1 MDGLQAVATAKKQA
15 LIYFADEGIRRLG
28 LEELKYDENK
38 NRWHVTLSFDL
49 YLEDMDI
56 FEAQPRKFKN
66 IIVNDENG
74 EVVAIEDGTLKLSGG

>member
-1 MDGLQAVATAKKQA
+1 MNGLQAVVTAKNQA
-15 LIYFADEGIRRLG
+15 LIYFAEEGIRRLG

-66 IIVNDENG
+66 IIVNDNDG
-74 EVVAIEDGTLKLSGG
+74 EVVAIEDGTLK

>member
-1 MDGLQAVATAKKQA
+1 MDGLQAVATAKKQV

-38 NRWHVTLSFDL
+38 NRWHVTPSFDL

-66 IIVNDENG
+66 IIVNDEDG

>member
-1 MDGLQAVATAKKQA
+1 M
-15 LIYFADEGIRRLG
+15 YFAEEGIRRLG

-66 IIVNDENG
+66 IIVNDDDG
-74 EVVAIEDGTLKLSGG
+74 EVVAVEDGTLK

>member
-1 MDGLQAVATAKKQA
+1 MDGLQAVVTAKNQA

-66 IIVNDENG
+66 IIVNDEDG